1 MNDCTIPPS
10 TAPRLGREIRIKIG
24 RQLRAMYADLVR
36 QGVPASFIDLL
47 DRLDERAGAAQAAAQ
62 TAEQKARG

>member
-36 QGVPASFIDLL
+36 QGVPARFIDLL
-47 DRLDERAGAAQAAAQ
+47 DRL
-62 TAEQKARG
+62 